1 MQDDD
6 RSDDTVLRTE
16 TLLRLRHADCMV
28 TLAQLAARVAHDVGT
43 PLAVIAGRASMLA
56 SGQISGDAV
65 ARSANIIAE
74 QAERIRD
81 SLQKLVELTRSR
93 AAPTDR
99 RSIQE
104 LVEHAQLVLSPLCVA
119 NELRLEVGGQAGQ
132 AVPLVDGSL
141 ALQALTS
148 LIAFSIERAPRGS
161 KVVIELEPLE
171 IGRGA
176 DPRIAPGPHV
186 RVKISYDGSE
196 GDEAVPPQALDL
208 IQAAQ
213 PELVSRYFGIA
224 ICDAIVRTHGGRT
237 SFERAD
243 SSRSS
248 IFHLPIQAAGS
259 VP

>member
-1 MQDDD
+1 MQDDE
-6 RSDDTVLRTE
+6 RSDDSVLRTE

-65 ARSANIIAE
+65 ARSATIIAE
-74 QAERIRD
+74 QAERIREG
-81 SLQKLVELTRSR
+81 LQKLVELTRARS
-93 AAPTDR
+93 APTDR
-99 RSIQE
+99 RPICE
-104 LVEHAQLVLSPLCVA
+104 LVAHASAVLAPLSRA
-119 NELRLEVGGQAGQ
+119 RGLTLSVGGESGN
-132 AVPLVDGSL
+132 AVPLVDGAL

-148 LIAFSIERAPRGS
+148 IFAFAIERAPRDS
-161 KVVIELEPLE
+161 ALSIQLESLQ

-186 RVKISYDGSE
+186 RVKISYAGSE
-196 GDEAVPPQALDL
+196 GDEAIPPQALDL
-208 IQAAQ
+208 LQAAQ

-237 SFERAD
+237 AFERAETGH
-243 SSRSS
+243 SST
-248 IFHLPIQAAGS
+248 FHLPIQ
-259 VP
+259 P